1 MIARNRTCCRAAWIA
16 PILFLTLLGAGCFTL
31 SVEPLHSAD
40 TLVQDPGLWGVW
52 GAPDDPQGETW
63 QFSDL
68 GGGAMRLVVRQ
79 EASPSIRPEQ
89 DGLLE
94 AHLLQLG
101 GNRYLDLFPEEPETA
116 NEIFLAHVVP
126 AHSLWKI
133 EREGDVLTL
142 YALDNGAL
150 EQAIED
156 GRIVIGH
163 IERDGML
170 VLTAPT
176 AELQDLVARFD
187 DLLFPEGESIQRIQ

>member
-1 MIARNRTCCRAAWIA
+1 MISRNRTYRRAAWTA
-16 PILFLTLLGAGCFTL
+16 PILFLTLLVAGCFTL

-68 GGGAMRLVVRQ
+68 GGGTMRLVVRQ

-89 DGLLE
+89 DGQLE

-101 GNRYLDLFPEEPETA
+101 GNRYLDLYPEEPETG

-126 AHSLWKI
+126 AHSLWKFD
-133 EREGDVLTL
+133 REGDVLTL
-142 YALDNGAL
+142 YALDSGAL
-150 EQAIED
+150 GQALDD
-156 GRIVIGH
+156 GRISIGH
-163 IERDGML
+163 VERDDLL
-170 VLTAPT
+170 VLTATT
-176 AELQDLVARFD
+176 AELQDLVTRFD
-187 DLLFPEGESIQRIQ
+187 DLLFPEGESMQRIR